1 MTKKLSESSR
11 QGRQP
16 LLKANDTFLTDDI
29 VKELS
34 ALKNRKIDLSD
45 EDSPEITN
53 WDEAVVGKFYRPIK
67 KQVTVRLDADV
78 LDWFKNSA
86 DKYQSL
92 INAACRDY
100 MNSHRQGV

>member
-11 QGRQP
+11 HGRQHLP
-16 LLKANDTFLTDDI
+16 KVSDTFLTDDT
-29 VKELS
+29 VKELA

-45 EDSPEITN
+45 EEIPEITH

-86 DKYQSL
+86 DKYQTL